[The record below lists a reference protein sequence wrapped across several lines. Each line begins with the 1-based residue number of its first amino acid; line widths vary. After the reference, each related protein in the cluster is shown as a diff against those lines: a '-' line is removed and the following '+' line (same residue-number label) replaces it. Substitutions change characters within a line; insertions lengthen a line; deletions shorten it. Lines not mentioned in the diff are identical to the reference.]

1 MSLQT
6 LAPGSVVR
14 HALLQQDDFL
24 PEDEVAGLIDRVF
37 AAEKDFMPSGV
48 SDSKT
53 DYRHSFVLNPPDEI
67 SRGVVGR
74 IRAVMPEVIPRLK
87 MAPFPV
93 KEIECQVT
101 ANTDGSYFRV
111 HTDSGVNETVRRQFT
126 YVYYFNRQPKGFTGG
141 DLLIYDDVIRNG
153 KLARTDSFQRVAPR
167 HNSIVFFQ
175 AAVMHEVTKVEVPSK
190 AFRDARFT
198 VNGWI
203 HRG

>member
-6 LAPGSVVR
+6 LAPGTVIR
-14 HALLQQDDFL
+14 HALLQLDGFL
-24 PEDEVAGLIDRVF
+24 PEDEVGALIDRVL
-37 AAEKDFMPSGV
+37 AAEKDFVPSGV
-48 SDSKT
+48 SDSKE

-67 SRGVVGR
+67 SRKMVNR
-74 IRAVMPEVIPRLK
+74 IRAAMPEVIPRLK

-93 KEIECQVT
+93 TQIECQVT
-101 ANTDGSYFRV
+101 ANTDGSFFRV

-126 YVYYFNRQPKGFTGG
+126 YVYYFNRQPKGFGGG
-141 DLLIYDDVIRNG
+141 DLLVYDDVIRNG
-153 KLARTDSFQRVAPR
+153 RLARTDSYQRVEPR

-203 HRG
+203 HRA